1 MIYAICPP
9 IRRISCSIAHAFFKV
24 PHREGKH
31 PSTSKGGGNLTI
43 NQVAFVL
50 TLEIVTFRS
59 TLMTIGMEMTGSKLR
74 NYDDR
79 HLATLRPHNSA
90 HRSSGVITGSFIVHF
105 TLGASCPP

>member
-1 MIYAICPP
+1 MLNC
-9 IRRISCSIAHAFFKV
+9 SCIFKV
-24 PHREGKH
+24 PHREEEHLFDVKRRG
-31 PSTSKGGGNLTI
+31 I

-59 TLMTIGMEMTGSKLR
+59 TLLTISMEMTGSRLR

-90 HRSSGVITGSFIVHF
+90 HRFSGVINVPFIVHF
-105 TLGASCPP
+105 TLGASCTP